1 MKRFFLM
8 MVSAAAALLMGAT
21 PDGFAKKPVQVRVG
35 SYNLRRAKLDDQSPD
50 NNWQKREPRLIQSIL
65 DNEFDIC
72 GLQEVDS
79 AEQESVPR
87 MLVERGVEYG
97 SYFFG
102 PYAEDGHGTKAHGVL
117 WRKDRFKLVG
127 EPHHFWLSDPPEK
140 KQVNDTGPKGKNKFI
155 RGAFCV
161 ILKDRSNGRK
171 YLMMVTHAPL
181 NKLQHNEAAH
191 IIVEMEKKYNPK
203 GWPSFFVGDL
213 NTTERDDASAVYRS
227 HWTDSYHF
235 FDEKPEFRTG
245 PEVTFNGWNL
255 VDPAANHNR
264 IDFIY
269 YRGKGVTPL
278 RYCCNDARYDGFF
291 ASDHFPVWVDFEI
304 Q

>member
-1 MKRFFLM
+1 M
-8 MVSAAAALLMGAT
+8 
-21 PDGFAKKPVQVRVG
+21 Q
-35 SYNLRRAKLDDQSPD
+35 
-50 NNWQKREPRLIQSIL
+50 
-65 DNEFDIC
+65 IC
-72 GLQEVDS
+72 G
-79 AEQESVPR
+79 
-87 MLVERGVEYG
+87 
-97 SYFFG
+97 
-102 PYAEDGHGTKAHGVL
+102 H
-117 WRKDRFKLVG
+117 
-127 EPHHFWLSDPPEK
+127 
-140 KQVNDTGPKGKNKFI
+140 VNEKGKNKFI

-161 ILKDRSNGRK
+161 VLKDRTNGRK

-181 NKLQHNEAAH
+181 NKQQHNEAAH

-235 FDEKPEFRTG
+235 FDDKPELRTG

-278 RYCCNDARYDGFF
+278 RYVCNDARYGGFF
-291 ASDHFPVWVDFEI
+291 ASDHFPVYVDFEI
-304 Q
+304 K